1 MILNLKASFAGHN
14 YRWFKPQ
21 AAFIY
26 TLIFSISV
34 FIFSSCG
41 KSSEHEK
48 MLKSLDSLSGALN
61 QKLTEL
67 RFVDT
72 VILQK
77 AIVKYNNY
85 KQFIQQN
92 VNDTISKT
100 EADHLQQFYNS
111 GKNLIEFDENRKA
124 IIARGNLIN
133 SQLNKLVI
141 DAKENDLATEK
152 LKEYTLQEKLQAE
165 QLIKD
170 TFSEQQLFNANLQEF
185 KLSLFGVEE
194 LIKSRN
200 NGQMPTIIKDTAEL

>member
-1 MILNLKASFAGHN
+1 MEIKLKASCAVHN
-14 YRWFKPQ
+14 YRCFKLR

-26 TLIFSISV
+26 TLIFSITV

-41 KSSEHEK
+41 KSNEHEK
-48 MLKSLDSLSGALN
+48 ILKSLDSLSGALN

-67 RFVDT
+67 KFIDT

-77 AIVKYNNY
+77 AIIKYNNY
-85 KQFIQQN
+85 RQFIQQN

-124 IIARGNLIN
+124 MIARGNLIN

-141 DAKENDLATEK
+141 DAKDHDLATEK
-152 LKEYTLQEKLQAE
+152 LKEYTLQEKMQAE

-170 TFSEQQLFNANLQEF
+170 SFSQQQLFNANLQEF

-194 LIKSRN
+194 LIKARN